1 MSKFATK
8 IIIPFLLLCFTASAF
23 AVQVPLKYTKYPDG
37 SKSFHPSG
45 SVGLDKTTKPPAGE
59 WKMPRLIS
67 EYPVYA
73 FVKIGDKKRLCVLVR
88 QKKSDIFY
96 NRLYF
101 DSDGNYDLT
110 DDPVI
115 DGTLDSSNELRIN
128 AVFPSVDT
136 TIEVDGKS
144 LPYSFRPDVSTSRLN
159 QLSNEKYKERNINRY
174 VRFSLRVNC
183 SYSGEF
189 KVNGQSY
196 RIVLGDRNGNGRFN
210 DRFTFRR
217 LYQMKRRRPIY
228 ATGDNIFITSG
239 KKIDSSDE
247 QFCSDL
253 LLVKDKL
260 FNVSINTAEDRL
272 TLTPVT
278 KNLGALNLPM
288 NAEWISLF
296 TEDGKHYLNMYRP
309 GKEIKVPKG
318 KYRLF
323 KYTALRKDEQ
333 GDMWRLSAG
342 ATNESPIITVGGRGK
357 SVLKFGEPYTPV
369 VEVTELGGR
378 SSIRIRRVLL
388 YFNVEGMGKEFLT
401 DLSHISGTQT
411 RIPLSERKD
420 MGHRPKE
427 PTYKITKAGG
437 EEVARGSFEYG

>member
-1 MSKFATK
+1 MSKFTTK

-45 SVGLDKTTKPPAGE
+45 SVGLNKTTKPPAGE
-59 WKMPRLIS
+59 WKMPTLIS
-67 EYPVYA
+67 EYPIYT
-73 FVKIGDKKRLCVLVR
+73 FVKIGDKKRLCVLDR
-88 QKKSDIFY
+88 QKKNDVFY

-101 DSDGNYDLT
+101 DSNGNNDLT
-110 DDPVI
+110 DDPVF
-115 DGTLDSSNELRIN
+115 DGTLDRSNERRIN

-144 LPYSFRPDVSTSRLN
+144 LPYSFRPDVFTSRLN
-159 QLSNEKYKERNINRY
+159 QTSNEKLERNINRY
-174 VRFSLRVNC
+174 TRFYLRVNC

-217 LYQMKRRRPIY
+217 DDRITRRRPIF

-239 KKIDSSDE
+239 RKIDSFDE
-247 QFCSDL
+247 QFWGDL

-260 FNVSINTAEDRL
+260 FNVSISTAESKL

-278 KNLGALNLPM
+278 KNLAALSLPM
-288 NAEWISLF
+288 KAEQISLF
-296 TEDGKHYLNMYRP
+296 TEDGKHCLNMYRP
-309 GKEIKVPKG
+309 DKEIKVPKG
-318 KYRLF
+318 KYRLL

-333 GDMWRLSAG
+333 GDMWRLNAG
-342 ATNESPIITVGGRGK
+342 ATTESPVITVDGRGK
-357 SVLKFGEPYTPV
+357 SVLKFGEPYAPV
-369 VEVTELGGR
+369 VDVMELGGR
-378 SSIRIRRVLL
+378 SSRVLL
-388 YFNVEGMGKEFLT
+388 YFNVEGRGKEFLT
-401 DLSHISGTQT
+401 DLSHVSGTQT
-411 RIPLSERKD
+411 RIPLSEKKGR
-420 MGHRPKE
+420 GHRPKE
-427 PTYKITKAGG
+427 PTYKIVKAGG

>member
-1 MSKFATK
+1 MSKFTAT
-8 IIIPFLLLCFTASAF
+8 IIVLFLLLCFTASAF

-37 SKSFHPSG
+37 SKSFQPSG
-45 SVGLDKTTKPPAGE
+45 LVGLKKTTKPPAGE
-59 WKMPRLIS
+59 WKMPTLIS

-73 FVKIGDKKRLCVLVR
+73 LVKIGDKKRLCVLDR
-88 QKKSDIFY
+88 QKKKDVFY

-101 DSDGNYDLT
+101 DANGNNDLT

-115 DGTLDSSNELRIN
+115 DATLDRSNERRIN

-144 LPYSFRPDVSTSRLN
+144 LPYSFRPDVFTSRLN
-159 QLSNEKYKERNINRY
+159 QTSNEKYMERNINRY
-174 VRFSLRVNC
+174 VRFYLRVNC

-196 RIVLGDRNGNGRFN
+196 RVVLGDRNGNGRFN

-217 LYQMKRRRPIY
+217 YDRITRRRPIY
-228 ATGDNIFITSG
+228 ATGDNIFITSD

-260 FNVSINTAEDRL
+260 FKVSIRTAEGRL

-278 KNLGALNLPM
+278 ENLVVLNLPM
-288 NAEWISLF
+288 KTDRISLF
-296 TEDGKHYLNMYRP
+296 TEDGKHCLNMYRP
-309 GKEIKVPKG
+309 DKEIKVPKG
-318 KYRLF
+318 KYRLL
-323 KYTALRKDEQ
+323 KYTVLRKDEQ
-333 GDMWRLSAG
+333 GDMWSLSAG
-342 ATNESPIITVGGRGK
+342 ATTDSPLITVDGRGK

-369 VEVTELGGR
+369 VDVMELGGR
-378 SSIRIRRVLL
+378 SSRVLL
-388 YFNVEGMGKEFLT
+388 YFNAEGKGKEFLT

-411 RIPLSERKD
+411 RIPLSEKKD
-420 MGHRPKE
+420 LGHRPKE
-427 PTYKITKAGG
+427 PTYRIVKASG

>member
-45 SVGLDKTTKPPAGE
+45 SIGLDKKTKPPAGE
-59 WKMPRLIS
+59 WKMPTLIS

-73 FVKIGDKKRLCVLVR
+73 FVKIGDKKRLCILDR
-88 QKKSDIFY
+88 QKKNDVFY

-101 DSDGNYDLT
+101 DSNGNNDLT
-110 DDPVI
+110 DDPVF
-115 DGTLDSSNELRIN
+115 DGTLDRSNERRLN

-144 LPYSFRPDVSTSRLN
+144 LPYSFRPDVYTSRLN

-174 VRFSLRVNC
+174 ARFYLRVNC

-196 RIVLGDRNGNGRFN
+196 RVVLGDRNGNGRFN
-210 DRFTFRR
+210 DRFTFRKYDR
-217 LYQMKRRRPIY
+217 IPRRIPLF
-228 ATGDNIFITSG
+228 AQGDNIFITSG

-247 QFCSDL
+247 QFCGDL
-253 LLVKDKL
+253 LLVNDKL
-260 FNVSINTAEDRL
+260 FRVNISTAEGRL
-272 TLTPVT
+272 ILTPVT
-278 KNLGALNLPM
+278 KNLAALNLPM
-288 NAEWISLF
+288 KTERMSLF
-296 TEDGKHYLNMYRP
+296 TEDGKHCLNMYRP

-323 KYTALRKDEQ
+323 KYEVFRKDEQ
-333 GDMWRLSAG
+333 GDLWVLCAG
-342 ATNESPIITVGGRGK
+342 ASTESPAVTVDGSSK
-357 SVLKFGEPYTPV
+357 SVLKFGEPYTPLV
-369 VEVTELGGR
+369 DVMELGDR
-378 SSIRIRRVLL
+378 SSSRVLL
-388 YFNVEGMGKEFLT
+388 YFNVEGKGKEFLT
-401 DLSHISGTQT
+401 DLSHISGTLT
-411 RIPLSERKD
+411 RIPLSEKKD
-420 MGHRPKE
+420 LGHRPKE
-427 PTYKITKAGG
+427 PTYKIVKARG